1 MRKRIVK
8 ISPFYSEL
16 VNLLRITP
24 AKIFIYLF
32 LIVLIELQTVW
43 LEPVAGAFYFGI
55 LLIVMLHHYL
65 LAEEDPKRG
74 QVLLLASI
82 PLLRLLSMAMPVGL
96 VPPLYR
102 YSMVGIPVLAAV
114 FLMVKQSGVPLKELG
129 LRMPEIKKGENFW
142 ENILIA
148 VSGIPLG
155 IFGYYF
161 ADPIPLISSGTT
173 REIIF
178 ATLMVFIF
186 IGALEEIVFRG
197 LLLQTLNKVF
207 GKTGIIFTS
216 LVYLAFFTS
225 SQSIGMI
232 GLMGFVSLLFSW
244 HVLESK
250 SILAVTISH
259 SLMFVSM
266 LIFCPLFL

>member
-8 ISPFYSEL
+8 INPFYSEL

-24 AKIFIYLF
+24 AKIFTYLF
-32 LIVLIELQTVW
+32 LIILIELQIVW
-43 LEPVAGAFYFGI
+43 LESVAGTVYYV
-55 LLIVMLHHYL
+55 LLLVIMLHHYL
-65 LAEEDPKRG
+65 LAEEDPNRG

-102 YSMVGIPVLAAV
+102 YPMVGIPVLAAV

-129 LRMPEIKKGENFW
+129 LRMPEIKKGEAVW
-142 ENILIA
+142 ENLLIA

-161 ADPIPLISSGTT
+161 ADPIPLVTTGTT
-173 REIIF
+173 REIIA
-178 ATLMVFIF
+178 ATFIVFIF

-197 LLLQTLNKVF
+197 LLLHTISKVF
-207 GKTGIIFTS
+207 GKTGIILSS
-216 LVYLAFFTS
+216 LVYLVFFTS
-225 SQSIGMI
+225 SLSLGMI
-232 GLMGFVSLLFSW
+232 GLMGFVSLLYSW

-259 SLMFVSM
+259 SLMFVTM